1 MKYLI
6 LFISLIC
13 VKYSTA
19 QKITVETLGLRHLQT
34 SFKNSHVDILVK
46 SKKGDELKPKPIFL
60 FVQGSLPR
68 PLIIVY
74 DSTHNYPIFPFNT
87 DSLLTDYHIA
97 IISKPAVPLIVE
109 ENKLSKELTYF
120 DPKTKEFPQLYTKQ
134 NYLDYYV
141 ERDQVIIDFLQNQ
154 LWVSKKS
161 FVVAGHSEGS
171 SIIAKLASVSKKITS
186 AIYLSGNPLGR
197 IMSIIEQSRKEENDT
212 SLLAES
218 SFTYWEKTVR
228 NKESLSGKN
237 DTYKT
242 TYQFSIPPINY
253 MKKISIPV
261 LVLYGTKDVSAP
273 FNDYMRT
280 VMINYH
286 KTNFTFKAY
295 IGLEHNFFPINAD
308 GSTNYDI
315 YNWDKV
321 AVDIYHWLRKK
332 NKYQH

>member
-1 MKYLI
+1 MKYLL
-6 LFISLIC
+6 LFISLIS
-13 VKYSTA
+13 VEYSTA
-19 QKITVETLGLRHLQT
+19 QKITVENLGLRHLQT
-34 SFKNSHVDILVK
+34 SFQNSQVDILVE
-46 SKKGDELKPKPIFL
+46 SKKGEELKPKPIFL

-68 PLIIVY
+68 PLIIIN
-74 DSTHNYPIFPFNT
+74 DSTHNYPVFPFNT
-87 DSLLTDYHIA
+87 DSLLIDYHIA
-97 IISKPAVPLIVE
+97 IISKPAIPLIVE

-120 DPKTKEFPQLYTKQ
+120 DPKTKEFPESYTKR

-141 ERDQVIIDFLQNQ
+141 ERDKAVIDFLQTQ
-154 LWVSKKS
+154 TWVSKK
-161 FVVAGHSEGS
+161 FFIVAGHSEGS
-171 SIIAKLASVSKKITS
+171 TIIAKLASVSKKITS

-218 SFTYWEKTVR
+218 SFTYWEKTVK
-228 NKESLSGKN
+228 NKENMLGKN

-253 MKKISIPV
+253 LKKISIPV
-261 LVLYGTKDVSAP
+261 LVMYGTKDISAP

-280 VMINYH
+280 VMISDH

-295 IGLEHNFFPINAD
+295 IGLEHNFFPIIAD

-321 AVDIYHWLRKK
+321 AIDIFLWLRKK
-332 NKYQH
+332 NKIQH